1 LEGSVFIA
9 GAVVQWLRDGLHII
23 QHSSEIESLA
33 RHVPNS
39 EGVYVVPAFAGLGAP
54 YWEQHARGTIVG
66 LTRGSNTSHIARAA
80 LDSIAYQTRDVL
92 KAMEADSGIPIRELR
107 VDGGATVNNLLM
119 QFQSDILDVNVVRP
133 EIIETTALGAAYLA
147 GLAVGFWRSPEDISN
162 YWVAD
167 KTYSPVMGQDERD
180 GLVKGWNR
188 AVKAAIAWG
197 SESE

>member
-1 LEGSVFIA
+1 
-9 GAVVQWLRDGLHII
+9 
-23 QHSSEIESLA
+23 
-33 RHVPNS
+33 
-39 EGVYVVPAFAGLGAP
+39 
-54 YWEQHARGTIVG
+54 
-66 LTRGSNTSHIARAA
+66 
-80 LDSIAYQTRDVL
+80 
-92 KAMEADSGIPIRELR
+92 
-107 VDGGATVNNLLM
+107 M